1 MVCYFNSTPQNKHTI
16 TKHQQKVFRL
26 MNVSELTLNF
36 SSGVPIYRQIV
47 QLLSGKILS
56 GALAP
61 GEKIP
66 SIRDVTAELN
76 VNPNT
81 VAKAYRELELAGL
94 IETRRGMGCF
104 VAERDDA
111 RHVLSNEE
119 KRRHLDTLF
128 SSLVTSAGMFG
139 ISEQDVSD
147 YLAAKHAAN
156 TKNNK

>member
-1 MVCYFNSTPQNKHTI
+1 MK
-16 TKHQQKVFRL
+16 
-26 MNVSELTLNF
+26 VSELTLNF

-47 QLLSGKILS
+47 QILSGKILS
-56 GALAP
+56 GALPP

-104 VAERDDA
+104 VAESADA
-111 RHVLSNEE
+111 KPQLTHDE
-119 KRRHLDTLF
+119 KRRRLDELYAA
-128 SSLVTSAGMFG
+128 LVTSAGMLG
-139 ISEQDVSD
+139 ITEQDVSA
-147 YLAAKHAAN
+147 YLTAKNAAETKN
-156 TKNNK
+156 TKRNN

>member
-1 MVCYFNSTPQNKHTI
+1 MVCYFNSTLRNNHTL
-16 TKHQQKVFRL
+16 TLTKVFRT

-56 GALAP
+56 GALSP

-111 RHVLSNEE
+111 RHKLTDEE
-119 KRRHLDTLF
+119 KQRHLDTLF
-128 SSLVTSAGMFG
+128 ASLVTSAGMFG
-139 ISEQDVSD
+139 ISERDVSD
-147 YLAAKHAAN
+147 YLTAKHAAT

>member
-1 MVCYFNSTPQNKHTI
+1 
-16 TKHQQKVFRL
+16 

-47 QLLSGKILS
+47 QLLSGKIIS

-111 RHVLSNEE
+111 RRELSDDEQ
-119 KRRHLDTLF
+119 RRHLDTLF
-128 SSLVTSAGMFG
+128 ASLVTSAGMLG
-139 ISEQDVSD
+139 ISEQDITD
-147 YLAAKHAAN
+147 YLTAKHAAAT

>member
-1 MVCYFNSTPQNKHTI
+1 
-16 TKHQQKVFRL
+16 

-56 GALAP
+56 GALSP

-111 RHVLSNEE
+111 RRELSDDE

-128 SSLVTSAGMFG
+128 ASLVTSAGMLG
-139 ISEQDVSD
+139 ISEQDITD
-147 YLAAKHAAN
+147 YLTAKHAAAT

>member
-1 MVCYFNSTPQNKHTI
+1 
-16 TKHQQKVFRL
+16 

-56 GALAP
+56 GALSP

-94 IETRRGMGCF
+94 IETRRGMGTF
-104 VAERDDA
+104 VTRDPA
-111 RHVLSNEE
+111 RVAALREE
-119 KRRHLDTLF
+119 MARQAVDGFLKQLGAL
-128 SSLVTSAGMFG
+128 G
-139 ISEQDVSD
+139 ISRQE
-147 YLAAKHAAN
+147 AAQMILKEE
-156 TKNNK
+156 

>member
-1 MVCYFNSTPQNKHTI
+1 
-16 TKHQQKVFRL
+16 

-104 VAERDDA
+104 VAERDDV
-111 RHVLSNEE
+111 RRELSDDE

-128 SSLVTSAGMFG
+128 ASLVTSAGMFG

-147 YLAAKHAAN
+147 YLTAKHAAAT

>member
-1 MVCYFNSTPQNKHTI
+1 
-16 TKHQQKVFRL
+16 

-56 GALAP
+56 GALSP

-104 VAERDDA
+104 VAEHDDA
-111 RHVLSNEE
+111 RRALTDDE
-119 KRRHLDTLF
+119 KWRHLDTHF
-128 SSLVTSAGMFG
+128 ASLVTSAGMFG

-147 YLAAKHAAN
+147 YLTAKHSAIA
-156 TKNNK
+156 KNNK

>member
-1 MVCYFNSTPQNKHTI
+1 
-16 TKHQQKVFRL
+16 

-47 QLLSGKILS
+47 QILSGKIRS
-56 GALAP
+56 GALSP

-104 VAERDDA
+104 VAESADA
-111 RHVLSNEE
+111 KPQLTNEE
-119 KRRHLDTLF
+119 KHRHLDSLF
-128 SSLVTSAGMFG
+128 ASLVTSAGMFG

-147 YLAAKHAAN
+147 YLTAKHAVS